1 MKGLLNKAAGK
12 VGASNNREDLIKD
25 EIYTEIEGM
34 VKKLHAETVS
44 VSSDFSA
51 SKNDRIIPL
60 LVVIGSIAVLIAG
73 SLFFL
78 YFYNSKEK
86 NITTVPSQVLT
97 AEGKILAAVKAQSD
111 EQIQAREKEIQS
123 IQGQLNKVVE
133 DRNKLKS
140 ETAKILR
147 DKEKQLR
154 KAMEDTL
161 AAERA
166 KLTEQGLTDEEI
178 TKRIEETARK
188 MEETNSLEMNNL
200 KRQYEQEIAEKE
212 DALSKQI
219 EEYRQK
225 LAQSMRSQNDLEE
238 LIKKKEAELA
248 KEFSE
253 KSAALEDQKDLVLK
267 KLQEIQNT
275 KTREELVFSQI
286 FSSYKRIQQ
295 KMASGKNGE
304 ALTEIDSLKDFLK
317 QDSVANLP
325 GIKSRL
331 EIENFVIDALKTSI
345 DMNRTIKETF
355 PRERAAL
362 NTKIRRLEGKITEQH
377 NELLVAEAERK
388 RKESITARLAALK
401 DALSASSKQST
412 VENSQDQVIDLLA
425 VKVLLQQ
432 IVSTE
437 PVKSEYPELENEME
451 IFFTNYS
458 RALRREGRVS
468 TVKEL
473 VSLLDYLTESSSSG
487 ISSPPSGIGAD
498 MVQFLDKLRKL
509 LN

>member
-1 MKGLLNKAAGK
+1 
-12 VGASNNREDLIKD
+12 
-25 EIYTEIEGM
+25 
-34 VKKLHAETVS
+34 
-44 VSSDFSA
+44 
-51 SKNDRIIPL
+51 
-60 LVVIGSIAVLIAG
+60 
-73 SLFFL
+73 
-78 YFYNSKEK
+78 
-86 NITTVPSQVLT
+86 
-97 AEGKILAAVKAQSD
+97 
-111 EQIQAREKEIQS
+111 
-123 IQGQLNKVVE
+123 
-133 DRNKLKS
+133 
-140 ETAKILR
+140 
-147 DKEKQLR
+147 
-154 KAMEDTL
+154 
-161 AAERA
+161 
-166 KLTEQGLTDEEI
+166 
-178 TKRIEETARK
+178 
-188 MEETNSLEMNNL
+188 
-200 KRQYEQEIAEKE
+200 
-212 DALSKQI
+212 
-219 EEYRQK
+219 
-225 LAQSMRSQNDLEE
+225 
-238 LIKKKEAELA
+238 
-248 KEFSE
+248 
-253 KSAALEDQKDLVLK
+253 
-267 KLQEIQNT
+267 
-275 KTREELVFSQI
+275 
-286 FSSYKRIQQ
+286 
-295 KMASGKNGE
+295 MASGKSGE
-304 ALTEIDSLKDFLK
+304 TLTEIDSLKDFLK

-458 RALRREGRVS
+458 RALRREGRAS

-509 LN
+509 FN